1 MKITIEKKGPII
13 SVNVKAP
20 EGVRRSDVAE
30 TISIALASSVASI
43 IPSDAP
49 IQLRRKIGLSL
60 ADEVA
65 NAVKQNFLDV
75 TMGTAGKAAIF
86 TEKEADFIAA
96 LNGMNTGEQK

>member
-20 EGVRRSDVAE
+20 EGVRHSDVAE
-30 TISIALASSVASI
+30 TISVALASYVASI
-43 IPSDAP
+43 IPSNAP
-49 IQLRRKIGLSL
+49 VQLRRTIGLNL

-75 TMGTAGKAAIF
+75 TMGTAGKATIF
-86 TEKEADFIAA
+86 TEKEADFIEA
-96 LNGMNTGEQK
+96 LNGMNAGEQK